1 MTSEKIEMP
10 PLGGEAPD
18 EPAASD
24 AENGK
29 NAETPVEE
37 TPAQDAPA
45 GDGAETPDHE

>member
-10 PLGGEAPD
+10 PLDGEAPD

-24 AENGK
+24 AENGEK
-29 NAETPVEE
+29 AEA
-37 TPAQDAPA
+37 PAQDAPA